1 MAARRLTVVLAT
13 ALTVA
18 IASLL
23 AATAPARAALPASPC
38 GPSGFLCGQLAAPL
52 DRAGGLGGAVSLSFS
67 ILPAGNAP
75 AGEAVVGLA
84 GGPGQAALPLAQT
97 FAEVLEPL
105 RRTRDLLVF
114 DQRGVGESGPLSC
127 SVSGW
132 PRRASSAAACARQL
146 GPARSRYRS
155 IDTAQD
161 IEALRVAGG
170 YERLVLYGV
179 SYGTKV
185 ALAYAALH
193 PDRVAALV
201 LDSVVPLDG
210 PDPFARRAFR
220 ATGRVLRELC
230 AARACA
236 KATGD
241 VTRDLRRTVQKL
253 ERRRLR
259 GSVTAPNGRRLRVQL
274 DAAALWGVLLAGD
287 LNPALRAE
295 LPGAMR
301 AMLRGDRTPILRLAA
316 RADGLTGTAVA
327 RSERLQSPPQEFN
340 ETLFA
345 ATRCEETPF
354 PWKRTSG
361 PSTRRKQLSAAA
373 KRVPRTSLH
382 PFGRGVA
389 LASGVFDLCI
399 AWPVSAAPPPPG
411 PLPQVPTLALSGSAD
426 LRTSAE
432 QARHAVASIPGARIA
447 VVANTG
453 HSVLGSDLGDCA
465 ARELAAFASGTA
477 AATCEPAANPFKP
490 TPAPPKNLAA
500 VSGRSKT
507 ARTVTAVLATLADV
521 RRQLIGD
528 AIAAQRPVTAGSRTG
543 GLRGGVA
550 IVEGRF
556 ATLRDVSYV
565 PGVTVSGNYAFGAG
579 TTQVRVRGSSAARG
593 SLSIDEQGRVTGT
606 LSGRRV
612 SVIASAAGE
621 RTRTVWPEPRFPH
634 TALRLP

>member
-1 MAARRLTVVLAT
+1 MAARRPTAVLAT

-18 IASLL
+18 IVALL
-23 AATAPARAALPASPC
+23 TATATASAALPAAPC

-67 ILPAGNAP
+67 ILPAGTAP
-75 AGEAVVGLA
+75 ASEAVVGLA
-84 GGPGQAALPLAQT
+84 GGPGQAALPLAPT
-97 FAEVLEPL
+97 FAEALEPL

-155 IDTAQD
+155 VDTAQD

-236 KATGD
+236 KATGN

-253 ERRRLR
+253 ERRPLR
-259 GSVTAPNGRRLRVQL
+259 GSVTAPSGRRLRVQL
-274 DAAALWGVLLAGD
+274 GAAALWGVLLAGD

-301 AMLRGDRTPILRLAA
+301 AMLRGDRTPILRLSA
-316 RADGLTGTAVA
+316 RADGLNGTAVA
-327 RSERLQSPPQEFN
+327 RSGRLQSSPDEFN

-361 PSTRRKQLSAAA
+361 PSGRRKQLNAAA
-373 KRVPRTSLH
+373 KRVPRASLH

-399 AWPVSAAPPPPG
+399 AWPVSAASPLPG
-411 PLPQVPTLALSGSAD
+411 ALPQVPTLVLNGSAD

-432 QARHAVASIPGARIA
+432 QARYAVASIPGARIA
-447 VVANTG
+447 IVANTG

-465 ARELAAFASGTA
+465 AREIAAFASGTA
-477 AATCEPAANPFKP
+477 ATCEPAANLFKP
-490 TPAPPKNLAA
+490 TPAPPKSLAA
-500 VSGRSKT
+500 VSGRSKN

-528 AIAAQRPVTAGSRTG
+528 AIAAQRPVTVGSRTG

-556 ATLRDVSYV
+556 ATLREVSYV
-565 PGVTVSGNYAFGAG
+565 PGVTVSGNFAFGAG
-579 TTQVRVRGSSAARG
+579 TTQVRVRGSRAARG

-612 SVIASAAGE
+612 SVIASAASA